1 MQSAAGFIV
10 TEFRQN
16 PRYSIQVTLLIITLS
31 IGHLISGT
39 SETLVPFLIGDLNYL
54 GAFD

>member
-1 MQSAAGFIV
+1 MQFAAV
-10 TEFRQN
+10 AEFRQN
-16 PRYSIQVTLLIITLS
+16 PRYSTRVTLQIFTLS
-31 IGHLISGT
+31 IGHLISGI